1 METVTPVYTLGGMG
15 TSKKC
20 YLELL
25 KVTFEY
31 GRTPEHHDSSKSRH
45 QLSSAYLAVAPHG
58 PELADCASVSL
69 DLSSQLALRCC
80 VIS

>member
-1 METVTPVYTLGGMG
+1 
-15 TSKKC
+15 
-20 YLELL
+20 
-25 KVTFEY
+25 EY
-31 GRTPEHHDSSKSRH
+31 GRAPEHHDSSKSRH
-45 QLSSAYLAVAPHG
+45 QAFELSSASMAVAPHG